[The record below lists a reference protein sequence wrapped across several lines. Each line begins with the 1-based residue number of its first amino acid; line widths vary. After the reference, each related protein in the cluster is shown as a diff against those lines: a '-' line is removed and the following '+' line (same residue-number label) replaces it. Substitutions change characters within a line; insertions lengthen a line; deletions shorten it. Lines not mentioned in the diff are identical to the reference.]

1 MATLTDMARE
11 LGQAIARTDE
21 YQALRRALSAADD
34 DRELT
39 ELRNG
44 MERLEGQISAA
55 VRAGNEPDDE
65 TKQEYESTFARL
77 QVNPGYQRVA
87 VAQANF
93 DKVLLKVNQTI
104 SDGMES
110 AADSRIILPS

>member
-1 MATLTDMARE
+1 MATLTEMAND
-11 LGQAIARTDE
+11 LGKAIARTDE

-44 MERLEGQISAA
+44 MERLEQEISTA
-55 VRAGNEPDDE
+55 VRAGTEPSDE
-65 TKQEYESTFARL
+65 TKAQYESTFARL

-104 SDGMES
+104 SEGMES
-110 AADSRIILPS
+110 AAESKIILPS

>member
-1 MATLTDMARE
+1 MATLTEMARE

-21 YQALRRALSAADD
+21 YQALRRALTAADD

-39 ELRNG
+39 ELRNS
-44 MERLEGQISAA
+44 MDRLEADISTS
-55 VRAGNEPDDE
+55 VRAGQEPSDE
-65 TKQEYESTFARL
+65 IKAEYESTFSRL

-87 VAQANF
+87 VAQSNF

-104 SDGMES
+104 SEGMES
-110 AADSRIILPS
+110 AAESKIILPS